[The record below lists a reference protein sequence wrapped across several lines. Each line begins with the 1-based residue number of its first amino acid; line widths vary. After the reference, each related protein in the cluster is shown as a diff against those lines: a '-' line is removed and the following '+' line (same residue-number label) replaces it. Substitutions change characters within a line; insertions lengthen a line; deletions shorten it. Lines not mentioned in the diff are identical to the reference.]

1 MVMRGPRLGHSE
13 GPVVHGCGGGQ
24 NAQHT
29 DLNKTRECYPVRL
42 VCPPPTQ
49 RGRPMPVVFST
60 KRASHTLMSGKLNE
74 LMNLISRQLEHM
86 PS

>member
-13 GPVVHGCGGGQ
+13 GLVVHGCGRGQ

-29 DLNKTRECYPVRL
+29 DLNKTRECYLVRL

-49 RGRPMPVVFST
+49 RGRPMPVVFDQESEPHVDVRET
-60 KRASHTLMSGKLNE
+60 
-74 LMNLISRQLEHM
+74 Q
-86 PS
+86 